1 MGVTESHHRRLLGR
15 IPDSSVYARKFERHD
30 SQDPLDSEE
39 CKDALVDLRIKSS
52 DMLYESYSARRI
64 SMGRLTLWDEDT

>member
-15 IPDSSVYARKFERHD
+15 IPDSSAYARKFERHD
-30 SQDPLDSEE
+30 NQDLLDSEE
-39 CKDALVDLRIKSS
+39 RKNVSVDLRIKSS
-52 DMLYESYSARRI
+52 NMLYESYSARRI